1 MSLVLHAPR
10 PRANH
15 SQLLDWDA
23 DELTSVARQLASPD
37 VIVCTVLI
45 SMQTGF
51 KLLID
56 PSSPSAQIKPRE
68 LHLAFNW
75 GILRSRNFSRFRKL
89 KLPPAGP
96 SRRKMPAMSRSS
108 TMTSVRTMSMTLCA
122 DVSVL
127 ITHPVRRETTY
138 IVWGAIM
145 AVESAN
151 TNVPPRNVLVKIA
164 VDEEGGEDLREDA
177 RLHENLAERGLTG
190 YYGIFTDSIGSTALV
205 IDDFDDDRRELETP
219 TPTP

>member
-10 PRANH
+10 PRPGH
-15 SQLLDWDA
+15 SQLLDWDTH
-23 DELTSVARQLASPD
+23 ELTNVARQLAAPD
-37 VIVCTVLI
+37 VV
-45 SMQTGF
+45 
-51 KLLID
+51 
-56 PSSPSAQIKPRE
+56 IKPRE

-89 KLPPAGP
+89 KTAHAGY
-96 SRRKMPAMSRSS
+96 SERKMPAMSRSS
-108 TMTSVRTMSMTLCA
+108 TMASARTISMTLSA

-145 AVESAN
+145 AVDSISA
-151 TNVPPRNVLVKIA
+151 NVPPRKVLVKIA

-177 RLHENLAERGLTG
+177 RLHDNLAERGLTG

-205 IDDFDDDRRELETP
+205 IDDFDDELKDLETP
-219 TPTP
+219 TPTL